1 MRMNDTKQTTKQLSN
16 LPEIGYVRLPQIL
29 AVLPMGKST
38 FWNRVKAGI
47 YPKPKKLGAKISV
60 WRVEDIR
67 QILANPENY
76 QPE

>member
-1 MRMNDTKQTTKQLSN
+1 MDTTKQNHKELGN

-67 QILANPENY
+67 AILANPENF
-76 QPE
+76 QVE

>member
-1 MRMNDTKQTTKQLSN
+1 MDTTNQHLKEMGI
-16 LPEIGYVRLPQIL
+16 LPEIGFVRLPQIL

-67 QILANPENY
+67 KILADPENY
-76 QPE
+76 QAE